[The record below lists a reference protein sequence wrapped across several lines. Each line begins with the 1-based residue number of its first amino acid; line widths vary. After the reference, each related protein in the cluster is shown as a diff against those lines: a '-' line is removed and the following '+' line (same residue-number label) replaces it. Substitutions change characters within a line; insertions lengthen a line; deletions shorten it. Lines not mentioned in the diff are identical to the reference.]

1 MIYSEDK
8 KLAIRAIEKTDLPL
22 IKSWRNDESLRRYFR
37 EYRDFSMVQKE
48 NWYDGMIGDNRFEM
62 FVIEDY
68 TINDGVRDSKPIG
81 VAGVTYIDWVNRHG
95 DVHFYIGK
103 DSQWIDDKCSPKAI
117 KLILDYGFKTLNL
130 NKLWAEIYEI
140 DTKKLDFFQSL
151 GFQIDASLREHYF
164 YEGEYHTSHILSLLR
179 GEYY

>member
-81 VAGVTYIDWVNRHG
+81 VTGVTYIDWVNRHG

-103 DSQWIDDKCSPKAI
+103 D
-117 KLILDYGFKTLNL
+117 
-130 NKLWAEIYEI
+130 
-140 DTKKLDFFQSL
+140 
-151 GFQIDASLREHYF
+151 
-164 YEGEYHTSHILSLLR
+164 LSLIHI
-179 GEYY
+179 